1 MRFLAAIGLMLL
13 ASCVPD
19 APQAPEGRKLSDAE
33 RVQCLAAGGTV
44 ERGGLLPDEVCYR
57 PQADAGKACT
67 KQGDCAGQC
76 LAETMTC
83 SKVTPMFGCFGFM
96 DEQGRRADICVD

>member
-1 MRFLAAIGLMLL
+1 MALMLL

-19 APQAPEGRKLSDAE
+19 APQAPEGRKLSGAD
-33 RVQCLAAGGTV
+33 RLQCLAEGGTV
-44 ERGGLLPDEVCYR
+44 GRGGLLPDEVCFR
-57 PQADAGKACT
+57 PLADGGKACT
-67 KQGDCAGQC
+67 KQGDCSGQC

-83 SKVTPMFGCFGFM
+83 SKVTPMFGCYGFI